1 MSTHDSPATF
11 SAPGIRGTVAGILWL
26 GFTWRMVGLTAQSL
40 WRDEVDVVFLATRPL
55 EQVLAMFVSPAQNGV
70 LYLLLMRPWFRLVG
84 TSEFALRY
92 TSVLFGTVA
101 LALMWQVARKL
112 LPGWRRKDLGNMP
125 LWAVVFLAFHPY
137 QVWYSQ
143 EGKMY
148 ALVVALALLAG
159 WSWLN
164 AMHRGGA
171 VRWLGYLLATTTSIY
186 THLLTALMIPLHGLW
201 FLLAW
206 PLNRLRWRGYLLAL
220 LGFVLPYLPLIWWQW
235 HYLTSL
241 DYQTGY
247 PFTPFAQVIRILL
260 LDHSRGV
267 LPTVPALWLVPLFF
281 LALAGLV
288 VGLVELSAPV
298 GGAGDPLLPVPGWVR
313 WAILVTWLVLPVL
326 LLHGVSLVKPL
337 FVDRYVIWIGPA
349 AAMLMAL
356 GVEAVRRN
364 AGRSGALLAG
374 GLVGLVLVLWLWVG
388 WQQIRVPLKTQ
399 LRDAVTYV
407 ARHREPGELLI
418 LQIPHAQWAYRY
430 YTSDFGPDPYQGSEE
445 RLAPWMEGL
454 WTQNGLPDEVA
465 RAEVDRVLRDR
476 LRGHASAW
484 VVLTEAE
491 MWDPRGLMVEWLD
504 AHGRLVDRQRFHQV
518 EVRRYLLQA
527 R

>member
-1 MSTHDSPATF
+1 MSIPERPVPC
-11 SAPGIRGTVAGILWL
+11 SAPGIRGAVVALVWL

-55 EQVLAMFVSPAQNGV
+55 EQVLAMFVSPAQNGA
-70 LYLLLMRPWFRLVG
+70 LYLLLMRPWFQLVG
-84 TSEFALRY
+84 TGEFALRY
-92 TSVLFGTVA
+92 TSVLFGTLA
-101 LALMWQVARKL
+101 LALMWQVARRL
-112 LPGWRRKDLGNMP
+112 LPGWRRTDLGNMP
-125 LWAVVFLAFHPY
+125 LWAVAFLAFHPY

-148 ALVVALALLAG
+148 ALVVALALLSA

-164 AMHRGGA
+164 AMDRGGIL
-171 VRWLGYLLATTTSIY
+171 RWGGYLLATTVAIY
-186 THLLTALMIPLHGLW
+186 THLLAVLLIPLHGVW
-201 FLLAW
+201 FLLAR
-206 PLNRLRWRGYLLAL
+206 PLNRARWRGYLLAL

-247 PFTPFAQVIRILL
+247 PFTPFAQVVRILL
-260 LDHSRGV
+260 LDHTRGV
-267 LPTVPALWLVPLFF
+267 LPTVPTLWLVPLFF

-288 VGLVELSAPV
+288 VGLVELRTPGVRDS
-298 GGAGDPLLPVPGWVR
+298 GPLLPVAGWVR
-313 WAILVTWLVLPVL
+313 WAFLVTWLVLPVL

-349 AAMLMAL
+349 VAMLMAL

-364 AGRSGALLAG
+364 AGRLGALLAG
-374 GLVGLVLVLWLWVG
+374 GLVGLAVALWLWVG
-388 WQQIRVPLKTQ
+388 WQQTRVPLKTQ
-399 LRDAVTYV
+399 LREAVTYV
-407 ARHREPGELLI
+407 AGRRSPGELLV
-418 LQIPHAQWAYRY
+418 LQIPHAHWAYRY
-430 YTSDFGPDPYQGSEE
+430 YTSDFGPDPYRGSEE

-454 WTQNGLPDEVA
+454 WTRNGLPDEQA
-465 RAEVDRVLRDR
+465 RAEVDRMLRER
-476 LRGHASAW
+476 TRGHDSLW
-484 VVLTEAE
+484 VILTEAE

-504 AHGRLVDRQRFHQV
+504 AHGRLVDRQSFHQV
-518 EVRRYLLQA
+518 EVRRYWLQG